1 MHRPDSELNSL
12 IRHHRSN
19 HSYSDSPH
27 LAWVRSSFSAVS
39 PLSLPSPFIIPALFH
54 FQLIRV
60 FSKSF
65 PPWTARCWFLMDCLY
80 GLYWHR
86 IFLVDLLK
94 AIIFFILSFSLI
106 FTARRIRNACT
117 ASYDTTRN
125 VRPCFFSASSH
136 LPYFFDS
143 TLSYS
148 SAAIDHHCFRLDSK
162 CHRLSFQGSGIGLK
176 LTTDFLMRRSVARCP
191 NNRSGSRFL

>member
-1 MHRPDSELNSL
+1 MGQVIIFCR
-12 IRHHRSN
+12 
-19 HSYSDSPH
+19 
-27 LAWVRSSFSAVS
+27 VSAVS
-39 PLSLPSPFIIPALFH
+39 SVTIHHSCTISLPAYSAIFQIFPTVDCALLVSHGLSLRTVLTPDFFGRFI
-54 FQLIRV
+54 
-60 FSKSF
+60 KSE
-65 PPWTARCWFLMDCLY
+65 Y
-80 GLYWHR
+80 
-86 IFLVDLLK
+86 
-94 AIIFFILSFSLI
+94 FFILSSSLI